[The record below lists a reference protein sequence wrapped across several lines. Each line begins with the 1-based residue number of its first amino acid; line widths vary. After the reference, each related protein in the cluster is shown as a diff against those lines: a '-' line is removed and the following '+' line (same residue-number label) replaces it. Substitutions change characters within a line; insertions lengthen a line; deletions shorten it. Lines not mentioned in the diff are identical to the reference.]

1 MGKKKKS
8 RISFEEFY
16 EEMFP
21 SRWPGLREALLQE
34 SSYYELATGS
44 GGGPEETEGP
54 EEKVDEKAEE
64 KAPRRE
70 SYFLDE
76 ASYRTALLL
85 APQPGERVL
94 DMCAA
99 PGGKSLVLMH
109 RFSKIHLTSNEWSGA
124 RRDRLRRV
132 LHEHLRE
139 EQLQRVRI
147 TGFDARVWF
156 RYGQNAYD
164 RILLDVPCS
173 SEQHVLQ
180 SNTHLKK
187 WSPAR
192 TKHLAIQAF
201 AMLAS
206 ALEVVKPG
214 GLILYSTCALSSL
227 ENDGVLEKLHK
238 KRAERFELV
247 PLHLPF
253 GEHTRYGWRVLPD
266 TAAGRGPMYA
276 AGIRRIP

>member
-1 MGKKKKS
+1 MGKKKS
-8 RISFEEFY
+8 RISFEDFY
-16 EEMFP
+16 EDIFT
-21 SRWPGLREALLQE
+21 SRWPRLREALLQE
-34 SSYYELATGS
+34 SRYYQLSTGS
-44 GGGPEETEGP
+44 SDGR
-54 EEKVDEKAEE
+54 AEPVE
-64 KAPRRE
+64 RAPQQRD

-76 ASYRTALLL
+76 ASYHTAMQLD
-85 APQPGERVL
+85 PQPEDRVL

-99 PGGKSLVLMH
+99 PGGKTLVLMH
-109 RFSKIHLTSNEWSGA
+109 RFPRIELTSNEWSGT
-124 RRDRLRRV
+124 RRERLRRV
-132 LHEHLRE
+132 LQEHLRE

-156 RYGQNAYD
+156 RHEQSAYD

-173 SEQHVLQ
+173 SERHVLH
-180 SNTHLKK
+180 SSAHLNK

-201 AMLAS
+201 TMLAS

-214 GLILYSTCALSSL
+214 GLIIYSTCALSSL

-238 KRAERFELV
+238 KRAGRFELV

-253 GEHTRYGWRVLPD
+253 GEHTRYGWQVLPD
-266 TAAGRGPMYA
+266 TAEGRGPMYA
-276 AGIRRIP
+276 AGIRRMDTSTTSRRIR

>member
-1 MGKKKKS
+1 MGKKKNP
-8 RISFEEFY
+8 RISFEAFY
-16 EEMFP
+16 EDMFE
-21 SRWPGLREALLQE
+21 SRWPRLREALLQE
-34 SSYYELATGS
+34 SGYYELTTGS
-44 GGGPEETEGP
+44 GPEETYEKP
-54 EEKVDEKAEE
+54 DEE
-64 KAPRRE
+64 APRRD

-76 ASYRTALLL
+76 ASYRTAMQL
-85 APQPGERVL
+85 APQPEERVL

-109 RFSKIHLTSNEWSGA
+109 RFPQIDLTSNEWSGT
-124 RRDRLRRV
+124 RRERLRRV
-132 LHEHLRE
+132 LHEHLRA

-156 RYGQNAYD
+156 RHEQSAYD

-173 SEQHVLQ
+173 SERHVLQ
-180 SNTHLKK
+180 SSAHLKK

-192 TKHLAIQAF
+192 TKHLSIQAF

-214 GLILYSTCALSSL
+214 GLIVYSTCALSSL

-238 KRAERFELV
+238 KRPGRFELE

-253 GEHTRYGWRVLPD
+253 GEHTRYGWQVLPD

-276 AGIRRIP
+276 AGIRRIQ